1 MILSQFPKGSRM
13 NPLRRQE
20 YENYKEAQ
28 KNLEKRAKWNEFL
41 KLTRQQY
48 LNFRVINKK
57 NVDPHMSHVIFI

>member
-1 MILSQFPKGSRM
+1 MILSQFPKESRI

-28 KNLEKRAKWNEFL
+28 KNLEKEAKWNEFL
-41 KLTRQQY
+41 KLTQQQY